1 MEGCLSFKI
10 GMINGMK
17 KELAPLIAHM
27 RRFIPLAGADVEKI
41 ERAFEMKFVKDKEHI
56 LFEGDICREKY
67 FIVTGCLR
75 KYVNTEKGDKQIFQ
89 FSIENWWMTDYTS
102 LESGRPS
109 TCNIQAVEDSVLIC
123 ISRERLE
130 GLYRD
135 VPMVETYF
143 RKILQR
149 AYEASLTRIHLIFSY
164 SGEERYRKFI
174 SSFPEF
180 VQRIPQYMLASYL
193 GFTPEF
199 LSKLRNRRS

>member
-1 MEGCLSFKI
+1 
-10 GMINGMK
+10 MK
-17 KELAPLIAHM
+17 KELSPLLAHLG
-27 RRFIPLAGADVEKI
+27 RFVSLTTTDIEKI
-41 ERAFEMKFVKDKEHI
+41 ERAFEVRNVKDKEHI
-56 LFEGDICREKY
+56 LVEGDVCREKY
-67 FIVTGCLR
+67 FIVSGCLR

-89 FSIENWWMTDYTS
+89 FAIENWWMTDYTS
-102 LESGRPS
+102 LESQRPS
-109 TCNIQAVEDSVLIC
+109 TCNIQAVEDSDFIC

-130 GLYRD
+130 RLYRD
-135 VPMVETYF
+135 VPMLETYF

-164 SGEERYRKFI
+164 SGEERYRRFT

-199 LSKLRNRRS
+199 LSKLRSRRS